1 MKEYKSSEDL
11 IDYLISKGVVIKNKK
26 DAIRKIEKYTYY
38 AIINT
43 YKEAFKDDDKYFV
56 GVSFNEI
63 YSLYDFDKNLKA
75 ILLKYALEIELIV
88 KSLIANTIF

>member
-43 YKEAFKDDDKYFV
+43 YKED
-56 GVSFNEI
+56 
-63 YSLYDFDKNLKA
+63 LKMMIN
-75 ILLKYALEIELIV
+75 ILLVYLLTKYIPCTILI
-88 KSLIANTIF
+88 KI